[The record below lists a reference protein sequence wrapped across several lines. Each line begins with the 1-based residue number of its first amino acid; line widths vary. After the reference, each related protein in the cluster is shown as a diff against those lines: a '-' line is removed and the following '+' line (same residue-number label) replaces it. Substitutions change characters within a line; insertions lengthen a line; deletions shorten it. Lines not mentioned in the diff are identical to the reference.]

1 MYDVLIKGG
10 RIYDGGGKEPF
21 EADVAIK
28 GGKIVSVGATC
39 AGEAARTIDASGL
52 AVMPGAIDAHSHSD
66 LTLPVHNRAES
77 SIRQGITTEVA
88 GSCGWSMA
96 PCKQETIDTVLK
108 SLIDALASEQ
118 DFKAMSWEWRTFS
131 EYLAALEKKGIAT
144 NLVPIVGQS
153 LIRAHIMGR
162 DNRPASKGEL
172 EAMKAILRE
181 SMEDG
186 AKGLS
191 TGRSYEPGCFAATEE
206 IIELAKVTAEYGGIY
221 TTHIK
226 DEGNEEFAAVEEAIR
241 IGREAG
247 LPVEVSH
254 HKSIGAA
261 NFGKVNRTLQMMEE
275 ARCQGVD
282 INCDVYPYDFA
293 QISFLWRVLPD
304 KLARVGKQELL
315 SKLPDRSFRDQ
326 VKAELA
332 KRTGTFGGAGFAANY
347 LVVSCPL
354 RRDLEWKTFQDIAGS
369 GDVVD
374 ALCDLL
380 FETKL
385 AVKAA
390 GRMNETD
397 VQTVIKH
404 PATMIGTDAFALDR
418 DMGEDVAIHPRHY
431 GTFPRVL
438 GHYARDVGLV
448 GLAEMVRKVTSLPA
462 GKFALGDRGW
472 VKEGFWADLLVFD
485 PATIVDR
492 ATAEAPAAHPAGIE
506 YVLVNGTTVLE
517 KGQYRPAFTGR
528 VLRRRAGC

>member
-10 RIYDGGGKEPF
+10 RIYDGGGKAPF
-21 EADVAIK
+21 DGDVAVR
-28 GGKIVSVGATC
+28 GGKIVSVGVVE
-39 AGEAARTIDASGL
+39 AGEAACTIDASGL

-96 PCKQETIDTVLK
+96 PCKQETIDGVLK
-108 SLIDALASEQ
+108 GLIDALASEQ
-118 DFKAMSWEWRTFS
+118 DFKAMSWEWRTFGD
-131 EYLAALEKKGIAT
+131 YLSALEKKGIGT

-153 LIRAHIMGR
+153 LVRAHILGR
-162 DNRPASKGEL
+162 DNRPASKGEV

-181 SMEDG
+181 SMDEG
-186 AKGLS
+186 ARGLS
-191 TGRSYEPGCFAATEE
+191 TGRSYEPGCFGDTEE
-206 IIELAKVTAEYGGIY
+206 VIQLAKVVAEHGGIY

-275 ARCQGVD
+275 ARSQGVD
-282 INCDVYPYDFA
+282 INCDVYPYDYA
-293 QISFLWRVLPD
+293 QISFLWRVLPGKFGD
-304 KLARVGKQELL
+304 AGKQDLL
-315 SKLPDRSFRDQ
+315 AKMPDRSFRDQ
-326 VKAELA
+326 IKAELA
-332 KRTGTFGGAGFAANY
+332 KRAGTFGGAGFASNY
-347 LVVSCPL
+347 LVVSCPM
-354 RRDLEWKTFQDIAGS
+354 RRDLEWKTLQEIAGS

-374 ALCDLL
+374 AVCDLL
-380 FETKL
+380 FETKMD
-385 AVKAA
+385 VKAA
-390 GRMNETD
+390 GRMSEPD
-397 VQTVIKH
+397 VQTVIRH

-438 GHYARDVGLV
+438 GHYVRDVGLV
-448 GLAEMVRKVTSLPA
+448 SLEEMVRKVTSLPA
-462 GKFALGDRGW
+462 GKFGLGDRGW
-472 VKEGFWADLLVFD
+472 IKEGYWADVLVFD
-485 PATIVDR
+485 PATIVDK
-492 ATAEAPAAHPAGIE
+492 ATAENPAAPPVGLD
-506 YVLVNGTTVLE
+506 YVLVNGTIVVE

-528 VLRRRAGC
+528 VLRRKA